1 MATVRLSTKAVGS
14 AVKLKIKGV
23 AKEFI
28 IVHQGKPSSLYDD
41 SCNGTWVLMKDL
53 YEKRQWHSADVN
65 KLESSTIH
73 TYLNGDFLKLFD
85 ADIKAAIKQVKIP
98 YRSNGGS
105 GGTNQSGA
113 NGLSTKIFLLSGY
126 EVGLTTND
134 DQNYPVDGARLSY
147 FGSGEGTAA
156 CNRRI
161 AYLNGTVFGWWLRSP
176 YSALTNHTW
185 YINTSGSGN
194 YSALCS
200 TTSGIRPALVLPPTL
215 WVDDDSTVTTN
226 ASPTISGSNQNLGN
240 KNTNFNI
247 GYSVNDVDSADV
259 LTITEKRD
267 NTTIRTINNA
277 TRNLTY
283 TIPITITGVTLGAH
297 TVTITVTD
305 GKGGTATRTYTFT
318 RVNAAPTI
326 SGSDQNL
333 GDKNAGFTITYQV
346 NDSDGDALTVTEQLN
361 STTLRTLNNPQK
373 GSNIT
378 LTLTDEQIRALTVN
392 TSNTIKITANDGN
405 GGVAYRTHTFT
416 RTNTAPTISGEDE
429 DMGTISDPF
438 SRTYIISDAE
448 GDEVEVRE
456 LLGDT
461 VLRTYTATAGE
472 ENTIEVPVET
482 WQQHPPGASALKV
495 EATDSQGATSVRL
508 YQFVKVVNQFCFCRK
523 IPFTTD
529 AAVKRA
535 ILTPTWNI
543 IGSTEKV
550 EVCNNA
556 FDEVPTW
563 EDMTTQVR
571 LQRPFNLSNETKTA
585 EQWGLNYRVT
595 ATKNEGYIGEIS
607 CTGIGGAFD

>member
-1 MATVRLSTKAVGS
+1 MATVSLNTKAVGTVVKVKES
-14 AVKLKIKGV
+14 GTAVEYIVIHKGR
-23 AKEFI
+23 
-28 IVHQGKPSSLYDD
+28 PSTLYDA
-41 SCNGTWVLMKDL
+41 SCDGIWLMRKEPFYHCRWYNGSTSVEN
-53 YEKRQWHSADVN
+53 YPNSFVHS
-65 KLESSTIH
+65 
-73 TYLNGDFLKLFD
+73 YLTNTFISRFD
-85 ADIKAAIKQVKIP
+85 ANTKAAIKQVKVP
-98 YRSNGGS
+98 Y
-105 GGTNQSGA
+105 TLSGA
-113 NGLSTKIFLLSGY
+113 GDVNSGAKGVSAKVFSLGTR
-126 EVGLTTND
+126 ETGFTGSNILN
-134 DQNYPVDGARLSY
+134 DGAALSY
-147 FGSGEGTAA
+147 FNTGNEGTNAS
-156 CNRRI
+156 RRI
-161 AYLNGTVFGWWLRSP
+161 ARMGGTTVEWWTRSHSVNGYPYIVTHEGDLWKTDTTV
-176 YSALTNHTW
+176 
-185 YINTSGSGN
+185 N
-194 YSALCS
+194 YYTRPTFIFP
-200 TTSGIRPALVLPPTL
+200 TTVL
-215 WVDDDSTVTTN
+215 VDDNGNIVVNT
-226 ASPTISGSNQNLGN
+226 APTISGSNQNLGN
-240 KNTNFNI
+240 KNANFNI
-247 GYSVNDVDSADV
+247 NYSVNDADSSDT

-297 TVTITVTD
+297 TVTITVSD

-333 GDKNAGFTITYQV
+333 GDKNAGFAITYQV

-361 STTLRTLNNPQK
+361 STILRTLSNPQK

-429 DMGTISDPF
+429 DVGTISDPF

-472 ENTIEVPVET
+472 ENTIEVPIET

-508 YQFVKVVNQFCFCRK
+508 YQFVKAVNQFCFCRK
-523 IPFTTD
+523 IPFATD